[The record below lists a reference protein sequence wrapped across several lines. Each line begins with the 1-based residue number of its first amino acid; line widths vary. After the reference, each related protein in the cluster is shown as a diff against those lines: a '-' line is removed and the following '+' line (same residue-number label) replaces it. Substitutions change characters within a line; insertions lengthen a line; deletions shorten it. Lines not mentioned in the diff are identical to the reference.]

1 MVNPLHLSLE
11 RSGFAMNERKSLLL
25 NLVIGL
31 LVICLGGCA
40 AVYCARAYGIHPWY
54 FAGKQM
60 IWLTIGTG
68 LFLLMAQIPFSKLK
82 KAAIP
87 VMGVFVIILFLT
99 ALFGKEV
106 NNMRGWIKIP
116 WIDTAVQ
123 PSEIAKPF
131 YLLVLCMAAVW
142 KGKSEFN
149 RFLSAT
155 GITALFCFLILI
167 QPDFGT
173 ATIYAVML
181 PVLLFCADFR
191 KRYTLPV
198 FFGWL
203 PPAILFVMLHPY
215 ALRRIKAFL
224 LPSADHLGASWH
236 IHQFRFTM
244 ANGGWFGAD
253 GKEFSWANTYLP
265 YSHSDSVFASLVEA
279 AGFVGGA
286 LVVIG
291 FCVMLLLFRKAALDT
306 KEKEARLYI
315 FCAGLMLITQAFLHI
330 GVNVTMIPPTGL
342 PLPFFSYGGSNL
354 AGVMILLGIACSAYR
369 SSSSESHVDSET
381 VKEDK

>member
-1 MVNPLHLSLE
+1 
-11 RSGFAMNERKSLLL
+11 MNERKSLLL

-54 FAGKQM
+54 FAGKRM

-142 KGKSEFN
+142 KGKSESH

-291 FCVMLLLFRKAALDT
+291 FCVMILLFRKAALDT
-306 KEKEARLYI
+306 KEKEARLFI